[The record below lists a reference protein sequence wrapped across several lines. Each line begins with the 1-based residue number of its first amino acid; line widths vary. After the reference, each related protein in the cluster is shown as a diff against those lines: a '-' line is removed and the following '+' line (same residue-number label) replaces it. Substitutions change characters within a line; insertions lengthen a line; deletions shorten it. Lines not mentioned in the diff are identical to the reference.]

1 MPKLPFLE
9 RLDSGIPVVADGA
22 MATQLHRSGLPMAT
36 CFEAVNLADP
46 DKIYAVHSAY
56 LAAGAELL
64 ETNTFGANRQKLSEH
79 GLSDK
84 LAEIN
89 GAAVEIARRAIAD
102 SGRDAYIAG
111 SMGPLGQKIR
121 PYGPIS
127 REDARGMFFEQAAA
141 LIAAGV
147 DVILLETFADHHEL
161 LEALA
166 AVRLVSPDVPVVT
179 HATFASDDRTLTGF
193 TPAKVA
199 ADLVRAG
206 ADVIGVNCAGGPAQI
221 SHILET
227 MHTCVPRARLSAMPN
242 AGFPES
248 VNGRVMYPASAEYF
262 GDYALTFQ
270 ALGARIVGGCC
281 GSTPD
286 HIAAMR
292 RAIDAAA
299 RGERSL
305 PIIHVEEAAVSEDQ
319 IAPAAPT
326 DFAERLASGQ
336 FTVTVEM
343 APPRSFSVERLIRSA
358 HLLRDAGAHIL
369 DVADTP
375 AARMRM
381 SPYAVAHVIQS
392 QVGVET
398 VLHFPTRG
406 RNLLR
411 IQGDLL
417 AAHALGLRNVFVTMG
432 DPTRIGDYPDAN
444 DSYDI
449 VPSKL
454 IGLIKHSMNRGV
466 DQAGNSIGAP
476 ASFTVG
482 CALNM
487 GADNLDHEIK
497 ILGAK
502 LAAGADFALGQP
514 VYEPWRI
521 ERFLTR
527 YEQVTGRVF
536 DLPVLLGVL
545 PLFSLRH
552 AQFLHNEIPGI
563 VIPETILSRMEQA
576 GDDAPYEGVRVAQE
590 LLQATASYVRGAYII
605 PAFGRYDLAAEVV
618 AATPVRA

>member
-270 ALGARIVGGCC
+270 A
-281 GSTPD
+281 S
-286 HIAAMR
+286 
-292 RAIDAAA
+292 A
-299 RGERSL
+299 RGSW
-305 PIIHVEEAAVSEDQ
+305 A
-319 IAPAAPT
+319 
-326 DFAERLASGQ
+326 
-336 FTVTVEM
+336 
-343 APPRSFSVERLIRSA
+343 
-358 HLLRDAGAHIL
+358 DA
-369 DVADTP
+369 
-375 AARMRM
+375 
-381 SPYAVAHVIQS
+381 AVAHPITSRRCAARLTQLRAENGLYRLSTSRRPPSAKIRSRRPRRPTSPNGS
-392 QVGVET
+392 Q
-398 VLHFPTRG
+398 
-406 RNLLR
+406 
-411 IQGDLL
+411 
-417 AAHALGLRNVFVTMG
+417 AAN
-432 DPTRIGDYPDAN
+432 
-444 DSYDI
+444 S
-449 VPSKL
+449 PSR
-454 IGLIKHSMNRGV
+454 SRWRRR
-466 DQAGNSIGAP
+466 A
-476 ASFTVG
+476 AS
-482 CALNM
+482 
-487 GADNLDHEIK
+487 
-497 ILGAK
+497 
-502 LAAGADFALGQP
+502 
-514 VYEPWRI
+514 
-521 ERFLTR
+521 
-527 YEQVTGRVF
+527 
-536 DLPVLLGVL
+536 
-545 PLFSLRH
+545 
-552 AQFLHNEIPGI
+552 
-563 VIPETILSRMEQA
+563 
-576 GDDAPYEGVRVAQE
+576 
-590 LLQATASYVRGAYII
+590 ASSV
-605 PAFGRYDLAAEVV
+605 
-618 AATPVRA
+618 